1 MIPKIIHYCWLSK
14 DPIPEALKTYMDTWK
29 VKLPD
34 YEFMLWNFDR
44 FDINS
49 SIWVKEAFEK
59 KKYAFAADYIRLF
72 SVYNYGGIYLDM
84 DVEVL
89 KTFNPF
95 LNTSLLMGYETGGSL
110 EMGVFGAVK
119 GQPFIRAILESYDRP
134 FVNNDDSLNV
144 LPMPYVVD
152 EICKKMNYQIVIC
165 NEPNSLE
172 TKRINVL
179 PAEYF
184 SPKNW
189 KLNKVFLTENTI
201 CIHQFHG
208 SWISKTDKVKKVI
221 KQTIKRLIHFI
232 K

>member
-95 LNTSLLMGYETGGSL
+95 LNTSLLMGYEESGYL
-110 EMGVFGAVK
+110 EMAVIGSEK
-119 GQPFIRAILESYDRP
+119 KHPFIAALLNSYDRP
-134 FVNNDDSLNV
+134 FVNKDGTLNAR
-144 LPMPYVVD
+144 PMPLVIH
-152 EICKKMNYQIVIC
+152 EFCKKSNYKLTIGIK
-165 NEPNSLE
+165 PNS
-172 TKRINVL
+172 KDSNDINVF
-179 PAEYF
+179 PSEYF
-184 SPKNW
+184 SPKSW
-189 KLNKVFLTENTI
+189 ELNRVNSTENTI
-201 CIHQFHG
+201 CIHQFQG
-208 SWISKTDKVKKVI
+208 SWLPKFHKIKLMIKYFLKKVI
-221 KQTIKRLIHFI
+221 VSF
-232 K
+232 